1 MTTGTNPFA
10 NEISRYSN
18 NKILKI
24 IQNSNDYASQLVF
37 GCRIEAGNRNL
48 EINNVSR
55 ANNSYINEVKDYSD
69 AKLISMIHGGIEDP
83 SQLLSA
89 CLREAESRNLSIE
102 KVRMFGSFRPDE
114 IMEVQ
119 ERLKIN
125 ESIDEIKNNLV
136 GRGLSEEDAL
146 NLIEK
151 AVNSKELRVISEAE
165 SEEPIIGFLT
175 AISIFL
181 MVFRWIYSLSN

>member
-83 SQLLSA
+83 SNYYRRA
-89 CLREAESRNLSIE
+89 
-102 KVRMFGSFRPDE
+102 
-114 IMEVQ
+114 
-119 ERLKIN
+119 
-125 ESIDEIKNNLV
+125 
-136 GRGLSEEDAL
+136 
-146 NLIEK
+146 
-151 AVNSKELRVISEAE
+151 
-165 SEEPIIGFLT
+165 
-175 AISIFL
+175 
-181 MVFRWIYSLSN
+181 